1 MKNIIAIYRRELGS
15 YFVSPIAYAVIG
27 VFLIIA
33 GLMFYYGT
41 FGQEGLLNRVIT
53 YRMRMMQSGGAG
65 DVDVPSIIMQQ
76 LMSFAATV
84 SLFMVPMLTMGS
96 YAEERKRGTMEMLM
110 TSPLTEWQIV
120 LSKFFTGLTLYVLM
134 IVPTLVFNVYIAK
147 FSDPSF
153 PWRIMWSS
161 YLGLVLLG
169 AVLIALGLFIS
180 SLTENQIVAGVI
192 TFAIALLLWII
203 SMLANDT
210 STAWGQ
216 ALQYLS
222 VIQHYEG
229 FTRGVIDTTSLVFY
243 LTLTALGL
251 FLTWQSLNSMRWR
264 RA

>member
-27 VFLIIA
+27 VFLGIV
-33 GLMFYYGT
+33 GLVFYYGM
-41 FGQEGLLNRVIT
+41 FSRIIMDV
-53 YRMRMMQSGGAG
+53 MRYKMQAQQSGQSG
-65 DVDVPSIIMQQ
+65 DIDVPIILIQQ
-76 LMSFAATV
+76 LMGFAATV

-120 LSKFFTGLTLYVLM
+120 LGKFFAGLTLYVFL
-134 IVPTLVFNVYIAK
+134 IAPTLVFNLYVAK
-147 FSDPSF
+147 FSEPSY
-153 PWRIMWSS
+153 PWRILWSA
-161 YLGLVLLG
+161 YLGLFLLG

-180 SLTENQIVAGVI
+180 SLTENQIVAGVV
-192 TFAIALLLWII
+192 TFAIALMLWII
-203 SMLANDT
+203 NIFSSDA
-210 STAWGQ
+210 STTTGQ
-216 ALQYLS
+216 ILQHLS
-222 VIQHYEG
+222 VIRHYED

-243 LTLTALGL
+243 LTFTALGL

>member
-15 YFVSPIAYAVIG
+15 YFVSPIAYSVIG
-27 VFLIIA
+27 VFLAIVGLVFYFGMFTRII
-33 GLMFYYGT
+33 T
-41 FGQEGLLNRVIT
+41 DV
-53 YRMRMMQSGGAG
+53 MRYKMQAMQSGQAG
-65 DVDVPSIIMQQ
+65 DIDVAMILLQQ
-76 LMSFAATV
+76 LMGFAATV

-120 LSKFFTGLTLYVLM
+120 LGKFLSGLTLYILL
-134 IVPTLVFNVYIAK
+134 IAPTLVFNLFVAK
-147 FSDPSF
+147 FSDPSY
-153 PWRIMWSS
+153 PWRIMWSA
-161 YLGLVLLG
+161 YLGLILLG

-180 SLTENQIVAGVI
+180 SLTENQIVAGVV
-192 TFAIALLLWII
+192 TFAVALLLWII
-203 SMLANDT
+203 NIFASDAS
-210 STAWGQ
+210 STMGQ

-222 VIQHYEG
+222 VIRHYED